1 MENSEEFIDYLIMIG
16 RLDEA
21 AIKLAEIVNKVLYMY
36 MHTCLLSSLLLPLSL
51 NLICSIIH

>member
-1 MENSEEFIDYLIMIG
+1 MIG

-36 MHTCLLSSLLLPLSL
+36 MHTCLLSSLSPSPHLSQSSFL
-51 NLICSIIH
+51 NNTLKPKLF